1 MHLCFSAQ
9 HDEQIAD
16 HRCFP
21 FLIEDEDH
29 ERGNVSARHIDFMVG
44 SSELAVDGVTADG
57 ERVPV
62 LRNLTW
68 QI

>member
-1 MHLCFSAQ
+1 
-9 HDEQIAD
+9 
-16 HRCFP
+16 
-21 FLIEDEDH
+21 
-29 ERGNVSARHIDFMVG
+29 VSPLHIDFMVG
-44 SSELAVDGVTADG
+44 SSELAVDGVTADR